1 MKMSR
6 NGPLTKGMVTLLTGY
21 YIQIEW
27 TCQEI
32 QKLEPDHIN
41 RFPELAAIK
50 KKAQLEWNEVL
61 LEFERRSNKETE
73 KQISELKEN
82 NPHLFS
88 MVSSVEKNTPPPAPP
103 QHQPSRPGLE
113 ADVRNHFRYEND
125 GKKVTALNTDN
136 AVEQVVETTM
146 DKQEPECHVRS
157 DEEQENCRRSWL
169 MPNY

>member
-1 MKMSR
+1 MKISR
-6 NGPLTKGMVTLLTGY
+6 NGPLSKGMVTLLTGY
-21 YIQIEW
+21 YIKIEW

-73 KQISELKEN
+73 KQISELKKN
-82 NPHLFS
+82 HPDLFS
-88 MVSSVEKNTPPPAPP
+88 MVSSVEENASPPAPP

-113 ADVRNHFRYEND
+113 ADVCSHFRYENE
-125 GKKVTALNTDN
+125 GEEVPALKTKNS
-136 AVEQVVETTM
+136 
-146 DKQEPECHVRS
+146 DKQVIATMV
-157 DEEQENCRRSWL
+157 DQ
-169 MPNY
+169 